1 MQFPQFKPDFCTSK
15 FGRGNKMAY
24 FMTQCA
30 KREVSRVTHES
41 LDDRIPKNDSHIPF
55 CRK

>member
-41 LDDRIPKNDSHIPF
+41 LDDRIPKNDSHVAF